1 MTIVECRRFREEKS
15 RLMRRLRRNTESGQS
30 IIILALSFV
39 VLLGFSGL
47 AIDGGIL
54 YSDRRHAQ
62 NAADAGALAGALAI
76 LQGGY
81 PVSAGFTRVADNGF
95 DNDHVRNWVNVSW
108 PPVDG
113 PYTGDPNYVEV
124 NVRSKVDSV
133 FAHFVYSGELENTVT
148 AIAHAKPATIEP
160 FLSGD
165 AMVGLAKTGCA
176 VVWSHGN
183 NDTVIDGSGIFVNSD
198 HPDCAFKASGSS
210 VLDVDTYIH
219 VAGGFEISGGAI
231 VNPTPQGGFPQI
243 ETPIIP
249 LPTCSGSS
257 TQNAG
262 TGVIT
267 PGNTSD
273 FNFHGGT
280 WTLQPGI
287 YCVDGGFSANAST
300 VLTGHNVLIYVRTG
314 DISWN
319 GGATLNLDA
328 PDDGEYANL
337 LLYQDPANSSQAT
350 INGNSASSFSGTMFI
365 PSAEV
370 QVNGT
375 GSASGFHSQVIGNTV
390 DMSGTADMHIIYD
403 ASENFS
409 LRDPAQVELTQ

>member
-1 MTIVECRRFREEKS
+1 
-15 RLMRRLRRNTESGQS
+15 
-30 IIILALSFV
+30 
-39 VLLGFSGL
+39 
-47 AIDGGIL
+47 
-54 YSDRRHAQ
+54 
-62 NAADAGALAGALAI
+62 
-76 LQGGY
+76 
-81 PVSAGFTRVADNGF
+81 
-95 DNDHVRNWVNVSW
+95 
-108 PPVDG
+108 
-113 PYTGDPNYVEV
+113 
-124 NVRSKVDSV
+124 
-133 FAHFVYSGELENTVT
+133 VYSGELENTVT

-314 DISWN
+314 DIRWN

-390 DMSGTADMHIIYD
+390 DMSGPADMHIIYD

>member
-1 MTIVECRRFREEKS
+1 L
-15 RLMRRLRRNTESGQS
+15 LMKFLGRTSQSGQS
-30 IIILALSFV
+30 IIILALSFI

-62 NAADAGALAGALAI
+62 NAADAGSLAGALAI
-76 LQGGY
+76 LQGNN
-81 PVSAGFTRVADNGF
+81 PVPIAYARVADNEY
-95 DNDHVRNWVNVSW
+95 DNDGVRNWVNVYW

-113 PYTGDPNYVEV
+113 PYAGDSNYVEV
-124 NVRSKVDSV
+124 KIRSKVDSV
-133 FAHFVYSGELENTVT
+133 FAHFVYSGDLENTVT
-148 AIAHAKPATIEP
+148 AIAHAKPATVEP
-160 FLSGD
+160 FMSGD

-183 NDTVIDGSGIFVNSD
+183 NNTVIDGSGIFVNSD

-210 VLDVDTYIH
+210 VLDVETYIH
-219 VAGGFEISGGAI
+219 VVGGFEISGGAI

-243 ETPIIP
+243 ETPVIP
-249 LPTCSGSS
+249 PPTCSGSS
-257 TQNAG
+257 TQNSG

-280 WTLQPGI
+280 WTLQPGT

-300 VLTGHNVLIYVRTG
+300 VLTGHDVLIYVKTG

-337 LLYQDPANSSQAT
+337 LLYQDPGNASQAT
-350 INGNSASSFSGTMFI
+350 INGNSASTFSGTMFI
-365 PSAEV
+365 PSGEV

-375 GSASGFHSQVIGNTV
+375 GSSTGFHSQVIGNVV
-390 DMSGTADMHIIYD
+390 DMSGTADMHIIYND
-403 ASENFS
+403 NENFAF
-409 LRDPAQVELTQ
+409 REPAQVELTQ